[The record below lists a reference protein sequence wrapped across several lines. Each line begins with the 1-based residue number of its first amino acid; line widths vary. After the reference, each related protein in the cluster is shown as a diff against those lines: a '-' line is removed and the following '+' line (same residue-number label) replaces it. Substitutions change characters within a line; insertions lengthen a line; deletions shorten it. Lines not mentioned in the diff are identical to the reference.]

1 MEQAPKNDEYNA
13 KKVRNE
19 MALLPDVTYEDRF
32 MNIGMEKLLELLTL
46 KKYFN
51 SSSTAMAG
59 HEWTNTSRIDQ
70 KYPDLRKHLACRIDT
85 DNVIFRYPKPVE
97 RPLTWASIKGFNKPQ

>member
-32 MNIGMEKLLELLTL
+32 MNIGMEQFLELLNFE
-46 KKYFN
+46 KN
-51 SSSTAMAG
+51 
-59 HEWTNTSRIDQ
+59 I
-70 KYPDLRKHLACRIDT
+70 
-85 DNVIFRYPKPVE
+85 VIPY
-97 RPLTWASIKGFNKPQ
+97 